1 MLGLSAL
8 LAFIGIIMYVFIP
21 VEESGLSNYDG
32 KKYIG
37 GFMLVYSFFL
47 VIIGGLAY
55 MGSTRGNIHLITNR
69 TLGLLWRVHLLWVL
83 IVYDRVFFCDYAS
96 NPYKY
101 EYIV

>member
-69 TLGLLWRVHLLWVL
+69 TLGLLWRVHLLWV
-83 IVYDRVFFCDYAS
+83 FFLFLH
-96 NPYKY
+96 
-101 EYIV
+101 